1 MQSVDGDVVGVFF
14 FQAEDGIRG
23 GTVTGVQTCALP
35 IYPIAW
41 GKEAVEA
48 RLASLCAQAE
58 DAVRSGH
65 SVIIISDRRIDRD
78 HVAIPALLALSAV
91 HQHLVGKGLRTSA
104 GLVVETGSAREV
116 HHFALLGGY
125 GAEAVHPYL
134 ALETLLDL
142 AAKGDLGPD
151 LDGRKAIKNFVK
163 AIGKGLKKV
172 MSKMGTSTYMSYTG
186 AQIFEAVGL
195 AKSLVDKYFTGTTSS
210 IEGIGVFEVAEEAIR
225 IHRAAFDDTD
235 PVLQSVLDAGG
246 STRGACAAKSICGR
260 PTRSRS
266 CSTRRGRIRPRHTR
280 NTRRSSTTSP
290 GVT

>member
-58 DAVRSGH
+58 DAVRAGYS
-65 SVIIISDRRIDRD
+65 IIVISDRLVERER
-78 HVAIPALLALSAV
+78 VAIPALLASSAI
-91 HQHLVGKGLRTSA
+91 HQHLVVKGLRTSA
-104 GLVVETGSAREV
+104 GLVVETGSVREV

-125 GAEAVHPYL
+125 GAEA
-134 ALETLLDL
+134 
-142 AAKGDLGPD
+142 
-151 LDGRKAIKNFVK
+151 
-163 AIGKGLKKV
+163 
-172 MSKMGTSTYMSYTG
+172 
-186 AQIFEAVGL
+186 
-195 AKSLVDKYFTGTTSS
+195 
-210 IEGIGVFEVAEEAIR
+210 
-225 IHRAAFDDTD
+225 
-235 PVLQSVLDAGG
+235 
-246 STRGACAAKSICGR
+246 AKSICGH